1 MLRLIMVLVLCLH
14 LLLPIAAQAQVV
26 MRNPL
31 NYSLAEYGL
40 MLGVAI
46 AGGVVS
52 WIRKVRAGEYP
63 AWSLGQLI
71 GEMAISAFAGLLTFW
86 GCEYLN
92 APQLL
97 TASLAGISGLASSKV
112 LTMAE
117 AAGQRFVEKR
127 LGIGQEGQP

>member
-1 MLRLIMVLVLCLH
+1 MLRILFTVLLCLH
-14 LLLPIAAQAQVV
+14 LILPIAAHAQST

-31 NYSLAEYGL
+31 SYSLAEYGL

-46 AGGVVS
+46 LGGIVA

-86 GCEYLN
+86 GCEYFSF
-92 APQLL
+92 PQLL
-97 TASLAGISGLASSKV
+97 TASLAGISGLASSKF
-112 LTMAE
+112 LSMAE
-117 AAGQRFVEKR
+117 AGAQKWLEKK
-127 LGIGQEGQP
+127 IGLENKP

>member
-1 MLRLIMVLVLCLH
+1 MFRLVFPLILCAH
-14 LLLPIAAQAQVV
+14 LLLPMTAYAQSA

-31 NYSLAEYGL
+31 SYSLAEYGL

-46 AGGVVS
+46 FGGLVS
-52 WIRKVRAGEYP
+52 WVRKVRAGEYP

-86 GCEYLN
+86 GCEYVG

-97 TASLAGISGLASSKV
+97 TASLAGIAGLASSKF
-112 LTMAE
+112 LALAE
-117 AAGQRFVEKR
+117 SGAQRWLERR
-127 LGIGQEGQP
+127 LYLPKDKP

>member
-1 MLRLIMVLVLCLH
+1 MYRLIVTAILCAH
-14 LLLPIAAQAQVV
+14 LLMPIAAQAQSAV
-26 MRNPL
+26 RNPL
-31 NYSLAEYGL
+31 SYSLAEYGL

-46 AGGVVS
+46 AGGIVA

-86 GCEYLN
+86 GCEYIG

-97 TASLAGISGLASSKV
+97 TASLAGISGLASSKT

-117 AAGQRFVEKR
+117 TWAQRWLERKLV
-127 LGIGQEGQP
+127 QPGDKQ

>member
-1 MLRLIMVLVLCLH
+1 MLRLIFAVILCAH
-14 LLLPIAAQAQVV
+14 LLLPIAAHAQSA

-31 NYSLAEYGL
+31 SYSLAEYGL

-46 AGGVVS
+46 AGGVVA
-52 WIRKVRAGEYP
+52 WIRKVRSGEYP

-86 GCEYLN
+86 GCEYFN

-97 TASLAGISGLASSKV
+97 TASLAGIAGLASSKF
-112 LTMAE
+112 LTLAE
-117 AAGQRFVEKR
+117 SAAQRWLERR
-127 LGIGQEGQP
+127 LNLPKEGAS

>member
-1 MLRLIMVLVLCLH
+1 MLLRLTFTVILCAH
-14 LLLPIAAQAQVV
+14 LLLPIAVQAQTTI
-26 MRNPL
+26 RNPL

-86 GCEYLN
+86 GCEYIG

-97 TASLAGISGLASSKV
+97 TASLAGISGLASSKT

-117 AAGQRFVEKR
+117 TWAQKWMERKLV
-127 LGIGQEGQP
+127 QPGDRT